1 MNVHD
6 WNWCLN
12 DDETMAAD
20 ANQATREGWVLV
32 NEGGGEAR
40 IEKID
45 CLGILDDDADAF
57 YIVCRAAADGSE
69 YHAAALDHLRTHNK
83 EEWDLIENYV
93 RTNPIDYKSRQQ
105 PAFEDVL
112 AVVDAYA
119 MTDPTYLAR
128 SEGWA
133 LVDEG
138 GGEARIERLEDPG
151 ILEDDTD
158 ALDLVC
164 RRAAE
169 GSEYHAATLEHV
181 RTHNAKEWAAIE
193 DHVREGG
200 VDYHDRPMPA
210 FEDVVDAVNAYAF
223 SRMREIVDAAPVW
236 SMAA

>member
-40 IEKID
+40 LEKID
-45 CLGILDDDADAF
+45 CLGILDDDADAI

-69 YHAAALDHLRTHNK
+69 YHVAALDHIRTHNE
-83 EEWDLIENYV
+83 EEWDLIAKYV
-93 RTNPIDYKSRQQ
+93 QTNPIDYKGRQQ
-105 PAFEDVL
+105 PAFEDVV
-112 AVVDAYA
+112 AAVDAYA
-119 MTDPTYLAR
+119 MTDPAYRAR
-128 SEGWA
+128 SEGWV

-138 GGEARIERLEDPG
+138 DGEARIERIEDPG

-169 GSEYHAATLEHV
+169 GSEYHAAALEHV
-181 RTHNAKEWAAIE
+181 RTHNPKEWAAIE
-193 DHVREGG
+193 EHVRGGG
-200 VDYHDRPMPA
+200 VDYHDRPRPA

-223 SRMREIVDAAPVW
+223 SKMREIVDAAPVW